1 MIRTL
6 RRRFLLIALASL
18 TGTLAVLCLVI
29 NLGYHAITTQ
39 RADQVLQMLHQNA
52 GQFPEPE
59 TQADPGAFPGFQ
71 VTLETPFETRYVVVR
86 LTGQREVAEVDME
99 HIAALDREK
108 VIQQVEQILDG
119 GKSSGYSGYY
129 RYQVFDDGEEGQT
142 IVVLDCFLQLQAA
155 NNVLRLTLLA
165 SLACIA
171 IVFLLL
177 VFLSRRVVRPFAE
190 NLEKQRRFVTDA
202 SHELKT
208 PLAII
213 SANTGLLEA
222 SLGENRWLASTQVQ
236 VSRLDR
242 LIGHL
247 VELARTEEALTEE
260 ELQPVDLSGVV
271 AGQMEDYRLL
281 AQASGKELE
290 SDVAPGVTVRGA
302 ADNLKRLCTLLLDNA
317 VKYCDSGGTIRLTL
331 AQRGRWAVLSIANP
345 CAGLDP
351 AQLPRLFDRFYRA
364 DASRSRDTGGYGIG
378 LSTARAIVARHH
390 GRLTARLSGG
400 TVTFTAVLPLF
411 SRPPERFLHR

>member
-29 NLGYHAITTQ
+29 NLGYHAITTR

-119 GKSSGYSGYY
+119 GKNSGYSGYY

-247 VELARTEEALTEE
+247 VELARTEETLAEE
-260 ELQPVDLSGVV
+260 EIQPVDLSGVV
-271 AGQMEDYRLL
+271 AGQIEDYRLL
-281 AQASGKELE
+281 ARTSGKELE

-331 AQRGRWAVLSIANP
+331 AQRGRWAVLSISNP

-378 LSTARAIVARHH
+378 LSTARAIVQRHR
-390 GRLTARLSGG
+390 GRLTAKSEDGL
-400 TVTFTAVLPLF
+400 VVFTARLPLT
-411 SRPPERFLHR
+411 

>member
-29 NLGYHAITTQ
+29 NLGYHAITTR

-99 HIAALDREK
+99 HIAALDQEK

-177 VFLSRRVVRPFAE
+177 VVLSRRVVRPFAE

-271 AGQMEDYRLL
+271 TGQMEDYRLL
-281 AQASGKELE
+281 AQASGKGLE

-302 ADNLKRLCTLLLDNA
+302 ADNLKRLCTILLNNA

-378 LSTARAIVARHH
+378 LSTARAIVGRHR
-390 GRLTARLSGG
+390 GRLTAKSEDGL
-400 TVTFTAVLPLF
+400 VVFTARLPLT
-411 SRPPERFLHR
+411 

>member
-29 NLGYHAITTQ
+29 NLGYHAITTR

-108 VIQQVEQILDG
+108 VIQ
-119 GKSSGYSGYY
+119 
-129 RYQVFDDGEEGQT
+129 
-142 IVVLDCFLQLQAA
+142 
-155 NNVLRLTLLA
+155 
-165 SLACIA
+165 
-171 IVFLLL
+171 
-177 VFLSRRVVRPFAE
+177 
-190 NLEKQRRFVTDA
+190 
-202 SHELKT
+202 
-208 PLAII
+208 
-213 SANTGLLEA
+213 
-222 SLGENRWLASTQVQ
+222 
-236 VSRLDR
+236 
-242 LIGHL
+242 
-247 VELARTEEALTEE
+247 
-260 ELQPVDLSGVV
+260 PVDLSGVV

-281 AQASGKELE
+281 AQTSGKELE

-331 AQRGRWAVLSIANP
+331 AQRGRWAVLSISNP

-378 LSTARAIVARHH
+378 LSTARAIVQRHR
-390 GRLTARLSGG
+390 GRLTAKSEDGL
-400 TVTFTAVLPLF
+400 VVFTARLPLT
-411 SRPPERFLHR
+411 

>member
-29 NLGYHAITTQ
+29 NLGYHAITTR
-39 RADQVLQMLHQNA
+39 RADQVLQVLHQNA
-52 GQFPEPE
+52 GQFPVPE

-142 IVVLDCFLQLQAA
+142 IVVLDCFLQLQGA

-177 VFLSRRVVRPFAE
+177 VILSRRVVRPFAE

-236 VSRLDR
+236 VSRLDG
-242 LIGHL
+242 LIGRL
-247 VELARTEEALTEE
+247 VELARTEESLTEAE
-260 ELQPVDLSGVV
+260 SQPVDLSGVV
-271 AGQMEDYRLL
+271 AGQIEDYRLL
-281 AQASGKELE
+281 AQTAGKELE

-317 VKYCDSGGTIRLTL
+317 VKYCDSGGIIRLTL

-364 DASRSRDTGGYGIG
+364 DASRSRNTGGYGIG
-378 LSTARAIVARHH
+378 LSTARAIVQRHR
-390 GRLTARLSGG
+390 GKLTAKSEDGQVVFTARL
-400 TVTFTAVLPLF
+400 PLT
-411 SRPPERFLHR
+411 

>member
-29 NLGYHAITTQ
+29 NLGYHAITTR

-119 GKSSGYSGYY
+119 GKNSGYSGYY

-247 VELARTEEALTEE
+247 VELARTEETLT
-260 ELQPVDLSGVV
+260 
-271 AGQMEDYRLL
+271 
-281 AQASGKELE
+281 
-290 SDVAPGVTVRGA
+290 
-302 ADNLKRLCTLLLDNA
+302 
-317 VKYCDSGGTIRLTL
+317 
-331 AQRGRWAVLSIANP
+331 
-345 CAGLDP
+345 
-351 AQLPRLFDRFYRA
+351 
-364 DASRSRDTGGYGIG
+364 
-378 LSTARAIVARHH
+378 
-390 GRLTARLSGG
+390 
-400 TVTFTAVLPLF
+400 
-411 SRPPERFLHR
+411 